1 MKKSKGKGTDAGPP
15 RGALTV
21 TSDLYYRMRADTQRS
36 LKRQQLS
43 DNKPAPAKARL
54 QGVAERPLLSMRE
67 DMGLSREEL
76 ASLAGVSVAD
86 ICRIEGG
93 DTGLPLSIYLKLAEI
108 LNVSVD
114 QFKYVRRKY

>member
-1 MKKSKGKGTDAGPP
+1 MKKSKGKGTDGGPP
-15 RGALTV
+15 KSALTV

-43 DNKPAPAKARL
+43 DSKSPPARARS
-54 QGVAERPLLSMRE
+54 QDAAERSLLSMRE
-67 DMGLSREEL
+67 DMGLSREKL

-86 ICRIEGG
+86 ISRIEDG
-93 DTGLPLSIYLKLAEI
+93 DTGLPLSIYLKLSEI

-114 QFKYVRRKY
+114 QFKYDRRKY